1 MRISIHDLNDDY
13 YKPGEAAKLLGLKPA
28 GVQTRLR
35 LGKISYI
42 TTETGRRLIPR
53 DEMIR
58 LLEKQD
64 RLDYTTQRYDAI
76 YARVSTY
83 KQKTRGDLKRQIDA
97 CKMYCVTQN
106 PRDLTVFADVG
117 SGLNDNRKQLL
128 KLIREI
134 KNDNI
139 ARIFITYKDR
149 LTRFGYA
156 YIKTICD
163 THGTSII
170 TVSDEVLDK
179 STSEE
184 LAEDII
190 AIIHSFS
197 GKLYGMRKHVMDETI
212 RELS

>member
-76 YARVSTY
+76 YARVST
-83 KQKTRGDLKRQIDA
+83 
-97 CKMYCVTQN
+97 
-106 PRDLTVFADVG
+106 
-117 SGLNDNRKQLL
+117 
-128 KLIREI
+128 LIREI
-134 KNDNI
+134 ENDNI

-197 GKLYGMRKHVMDETI
+197 GKLYGMRKHVIDETI